1 MKRAAEFTS
10 LAEVRAEIDRIDR
23 LLVPLIAARGQAVLA
38 AARFK
43 PFAEVP
49 APARVEEVIGNV
61 RRLAAEHGAD
71 PRVVEATWRAMIA
84 AFIEAEK
91 EEHIRLHGPPPAE
104 GCGCPGRARGACRR
118 PPATE

>member
-1 MKRAAEFTS
+1 VKRAEEFTS

-43 PFAEVP
+43 PFAEIP
-49 APARVEEVIGNV
+49 APARVEEVIGHV

-91 EEHIRLHGPPPAE
+91 EEHIRLHGPASAE
-104 GCGCPGRARGACRR
+104 G
-118 PPATE
+118 